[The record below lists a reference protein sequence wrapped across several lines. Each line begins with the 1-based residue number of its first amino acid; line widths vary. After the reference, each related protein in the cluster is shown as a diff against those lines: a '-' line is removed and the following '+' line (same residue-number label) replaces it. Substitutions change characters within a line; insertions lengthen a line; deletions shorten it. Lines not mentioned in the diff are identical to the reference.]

1 MGAEVCDLSEGMRLV
16 LDKGTQAVHMRLER
30 CIEQGHAD
38 GSITSA
44 IPNSTLAQSLYQIW
58 LGASLMVKIGKRS
71 SAFEH
76 SLTMAK
82 RLLS

>member
-1 MGAEVCDLSEGMRLV
+1 MRLV
-16 LDKGTQAVHMRLER
+16 LDKGTQAVHVRLER

-58 LGASLMVKIGKRS
+58 LGASLMMKIGKRS
-71 SAFEH
+71 SAFED